1 MTIQKQIIYILKVM
15 LLMKYEDIVKRLSAV
30 PLLKELS
37 SEELEPFVQ
46 IAQTRFY
53 KNKMYVFMQDD
64 PLDRVFFIHSG
75 KVKIYRTDL
84 SGKEQIISIL
94 EPGEMFPHAGFF
106 RHGTYPAHAEIVE
119 DSFLIVIPID
129 KFEEILISYP
139 ELCIKIFKVLGEKIV
154 DLQGRLEAQVLHNTY
169 EQIILLLIRLCKS
182 NGERKDEV
190 FKLTTQ
196 FTNRELANMI
206 GTSRETVSRTINQLK
221 KKDYIMQDEEGFYLL
236 DREALKQE
244 LFY

>member
-1 MTIQKQIIYILKVM
+1 MKQ
-15 LLMKYEDIVKRLSAV
+15 EDIINRLSDV
-30 PLLKELS
+30 PLFRELTL
-37 SEELEPFVQ
+37 EELDPIVQ

-53 KNKMYVFMQDD
+53 KHKMYVFMQDD

-84 SGKEQIISIL
+84 SGKEQIISVL

-106 RHGTYPAHAEIVE
+106 RKGSYPAHAEISE
-119 DSFLIVIPID
+119 DANLIVIPID
-129 KFEEILISYP
+129 KFEGILITYP
-139 ELCIKIFKVLGEKIV
+139 ELCIKLFKVLGEKIV

-182 NGERKDEV
+182 NGEKISDK
-190 FKLTTQ
+190 FQLTTQ

-206 GTSRETVSRTINQLK
+206 GTSRETVSRTLNHLK
-221 KKDYIMQDEEGFYLL
+221 KKEYIDLCEEGYYLI
-236 DREALKQE
+236 DREALQQE

>member
-1 MTIQKQIIYILKVM
+1 MKQADII
-15 LLMKYEDIVKRLSAV
+15 KRLSAV
-30 PLLKELS
+30 PIFKELS
-37 SEELEPFVQ
+37 TAELDPIVQ

-53 KNKMYVFMQDD
+53 KHKMYVFMQED

-75 KVKIYRTDL
+75 KIKIYKTDQ
-84 SGKEQIISIL
+84 SGKEQIISVL

-106 RHGTYPAHAEIVE
+106 RKGNFPAHAEVME
-119 DSFLIVIPID
+119 NAHLVVIPID

-139 ELCIKIFKVLGEKIV
+139 ELCIKLFKVLGEKIV

-182 NGERKDEV
+182 NGEKMGDRYR
-190 FKLTTQ
+190 LTTQ

-206 GTSRETVSRTINQLK
+206 GTSRETVSRTINQVK
-221 KKDYIMQDEEGFYLL
+221 KKEYVLQDEDGFYLI
-236 DREALKQE
+236 DREALQQE

>member
-1 MTIQKQIIYILKVM
+1 
-15 LLMKYEDIVKRLSAV
+15 MKYEDIVKRLSKV
-30 PLLKELS
+30 PLFKELS
-37 SEELEPFVQ
+37 DEELEPFVKV
-46 IAQTRFY
+46 AQTRFY

-75 KVKIYRTDL
+75 KVKIYRTDF
-84 SGKEQIISIL
+84 SGKEQIISVL

-106 RHGTYPAHAEIVE
+106 RHGKYPAHAEVLE
-119 DSFLIVIPID
+119 DTHLIIIPIN

-169 EQIILLLIRLCKS
+169 EQIILLLIRLSKS
-182 NGERKDEV
+182 NGEQKDEM
-190 FKLTTQ
+190 FRLTTQ

-221 KKDYIMQDEEGFYLL
+221 KKDYVIQDEEGFYLL

>member
-1 MTIQKQIIYILKVM
+1 MEQEVIIR
-15 LLMKYEDIVKRLSAV
+15 RLSEV
-30 PLLKELS
+30 PIFKELS
-37 SEELEPFVQ
+37 AEELDPIVK

-53 KNKMYVFMQDD
+53 KHKMYVFMQED

-75 KVKIYRTDL
+75 KVKIYKSDQM
-84 SGKEQIISIL
+84 GKEQIISVI

-106 RHGTYPAHAEIVE
+106 RKGKFPAYAEVLE
-119 DSFLIVIPID
+119 DAHLIVIPID
-129 KFEEILISYP
+129 RFEKILISYP
-139 ELCIKIFKVLGEKIV
+139 ELCIKLFKVLGEKIV

-182 NGERKDEV
+182 NGEKV
-190 FKLTTQ
+190 GGLYKLTTQ

-206 GTSRETVSRTINQLK
+206 GTSRESVSRTITQVK
-221 KKDYIMQDEEGFYLL
+221 KKQLVSLDDNGFYLIN
-236 DREALKQE
+236 REALKQE

>member
-1 MTIQKQIIYILKVM
+1 MENK
-15 LLMKYEDIVKRLSAV
+15 DIRKRLSAV
-30 PLLKELS
+30 SLFKELS
-37 SEELEPFVQ
+37 AEELDPIIR

-53 KNKMYVFMQDD
+53 KHKMYVFMQDD

-75 KVKIYRTDL
+75 KVKIYKTDL
-84 SGKEQIISIL
+84 SGKEQIISVL

-106 RHGTYPAHAEIVE
+106 RQGKFPAHAEVTE
-119 DSFLIVIPID
+119 DAHLIVVPID
-129 KFEEILISYP
+129 RFEEILIAYP
-139 ELCIKIFKVLGEKIV
+139 ELSIKLFKVLGEKIV
-154 DLQGRLEAQVLHNTY
+154 DLQKRLEAQILHNTY

-182 NGERKDEV
+182 NGEKFGDV
-190 FKLTTQ
+190 YKLTTQ

-221 KKDYIMQDEEGFYLL
+221 KKEYISQNEDGFYLI

>member
-1 MTIQKQIIYILKVM
+1 MKQ
-15 LLMKYEDIVKRLSAV
+15 EDTVKRLSEV
-30 PLLKELS
+30 PIFKELS
-37 SEELEPFVQ
+37 TEELEPIVK

-53 KNKMYVFMQDD
+53 KHKMYIFMQDD

-75 KVKIYRTDL
+75 KIKICKTDQ
-84 SGKEQIISIL
+84 SGKEQLISVL

-106 RHGTYPAHAEIVE
+106 RKGNFPAHAAVME
-119 DSFLIVIPID
+119 DTNLIVIPID

-139 ELCIKIFKVLGEKIV
+139 ELCIKLFKVLGEKIV
-154 DLQGRLEAQVLHNTY
+154 DLQGRLEAQVLHNTF

-182 NGERKDEV
+182 NGEMVGEHY
-190 FKLTTQ
+190 KLTTQ

-206 GTSRETVSRTINQLK
+206 GTSRETVSRTINHVK
-221 KKDYIMQDEEGFYLL
+221 KKDYVALNEDGFYLI
-236 DREALKQE
+236 DREALQRE

>member
-1 MTIQKQIIYILKVM
+1 MKQ
-15 LLMKYEDIVKRLSAV
+15 EDIVKRLSVV
-30 PLLKELS
+30 PIFKELTT
-37 SEELEPFVQ
+37 EELEPIVK

-53 KNKMYVFMQDD
+53 KHKMYIFMQDD

-75 KVKIYRTDL
+75 KIKICKTDQ
-84 SGKEQIISIL
+84 SGKEQLISVL

-106 RHGTYPAHAEIVE
+106 RKGNFPAHAEVME
-119 DSFLIVIPID
+119 DTKLIVIPID

-139 ELCIKIFKVLGEKIV
+139 ELCIKLFKVLGEKIV
-154 DLQGRLEAQVLHNTY
+154 DLQGRLEAQVLHNTF

-182 NGERKDEV
+182 NGEMVDERY
-190 FKLTTQ
+190 KLTTQ

-206 GTSRETVSRTINQLK
+206 GTSRETVSRTINHVK
-221 KKDYIMQDEEGFYLL
+221 KKNLVSQDEDGFYLIN
-236 DREALKQE
+236 REALQQE

>member
-1 MTIQKQIIYILKVM
+1 MKQ
-15 LLMKYEDIVKRLSAV
+15 EDIRKRLSVV
-30 PLLKELS
+30 PIFKELTTD
-37 SEELEPFVQ
+37 ELEPIVK

-53 KNKMYVFMQDD
+53 KHKMYIFMQDD

-75 KVKIYRTDL
+75 KIKICKTDQ
-84 SGKEQIISIL
+84 SGKEQLISVL

-106 RHGTYPAHAEIVE
+106 RKGNFPAHAEVME
-119 DSFLIVIPID
+119 DTNLIVIPID

-139 ELCIKIFKVLGEKIV
+139 ELCIKLFKVLGEKIV
-154 DLQGRLEAQVLHNTY
+154 DLQGRLEAQVLHNTF

-182 NGERKDEV
+182 NGEIVGER
-190 FKLTTQ
+190 FRLTTQ

-206 GTSRETVSRTINQLK
+206 GTSRETVSRTINQVK
-221 KKDYIMQDEEGFYLL
+221 KKNFVAQDENGFYLI
-236 DREALKQE
+236 DREALQQE

>member
-1 MTIQKQIIYILKVM
+1 MKQ
-15 LLMKYEDIVKRLSAV
+15 EDIIKRLSAV
-30 PLLKELS
+30 PIFKELTAF
-37 SEELEPFVQ
+37 ELAPFVE

-53 KNKMYVFMQDD
+53 KHKMYVFMQDD
-64 PLDRVFFIHSG
+64 SMDRVFFIHSG
-75 KVKIYRTDL
+75 KVKIYKSDF
-84 SGKEQIISIL
+84 SGKEQIVSVL

-106 RHGTYPAHAEIVE
+106 RKGTFPAHAEVME
-119 DSFLIVIPID
+119 DANLIVIPID

-139 ELCIKIFKVLGEKIV
+139 ELCIKLFKVLGEKIV
-154 DLQGRLEAQVLHNTY
+154 DLQNRLEEQILHNTY
-169 EQIILLLIRLCKS
+169 EQIVLLLIRLCKS
-182 NGERKDEV
+182 NGEKIDNQ

-221 KKDYIMQDEEGFYLL
+221 KKEFIFLDDDGYYFI
-236 DREALKQE
+236 DRESLKQE